1 MNSNTNI
8 FYEQQLLA
16 MKLADIFNAD
26 VKKKL
31 KTAPKKKC
39 IFPTTE
45 TIFLKDI
52 VVEQEA
58 TYKFTNSYN
67 ITGTKFKK
75 AYNDDYYGY
84 YNNRYDNYDYYG
96 EEEEDAPELP
106 REKSESFTNK
116 SKQLGDKLDTKEAKF
131 ISKSKSPITIKK
143 KTAIN
148 NSVSPSKKKI
158 EFDSIKKEHKEN
170 HKDNYKESQNE
181 NNLTPICK
189 KKLYCIR
196 SKSRFDFVKDEKI
209 EQMEVNNLV
218 PEHVREVICK
228 KFSRHTFFKKF
239 VSEFEKKNI
248 NDCIYFEKEL
258 KRNDSWSEF
267 ILGNLEKK

>member
-26 VKKKL
+26 LKKKL
-31 KTAPKKKC
+31 KTPPKKKC
-39 IFPTTE
+39 IFPATE
-45 TIFLKDI
+45 TIFSKDI

-58 TYKFTNSYN
+58 TYKYSNTYN
-67 ITGTKFKK
+67 LTGTKYKK
-75 AYNDDYYGY
+75 AYNDDYYNY
-84 YNNRYDNYDYYG
+84 YNNRYDGYDYYG
-96 EEEEDAPELP
+96 EEEEDGTELL

-116 SKQLGDKLDTKEAKF
+116 STHLGEKLEGRDKF

-143 KTAIN
+143 KTVIN

-158 EFDSIKKEHKEN
+158 EFDSVKKESKEEKKEAQN
-170 HKDNYKESQNE
+170 DN
-181 NNLTPICK
+181 NNNITPINNN
-189 KKLYCIR
+189 KLYCIR
-196 SKSRFDFVKDEKI
+196 SKSRFDFVKDERL
-209 EQMEVNNLV
+209 EQPVDVNNLV

-239 VSEFEKKNI
+239 VSEFEKNNI

-258 KRNDSWSEF
+258 KKNDSWSEF